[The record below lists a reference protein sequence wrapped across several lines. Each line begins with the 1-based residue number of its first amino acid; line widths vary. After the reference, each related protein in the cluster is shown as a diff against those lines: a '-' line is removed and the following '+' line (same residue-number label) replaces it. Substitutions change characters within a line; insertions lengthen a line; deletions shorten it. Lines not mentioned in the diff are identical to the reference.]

1 MQAGDWQKCSKQVT
15 SSVLTTHTRRE
26 AFEFKL
32 PPTKSPRNADGDF
45 VVSDSPRIT
54 TNLFSL
60 KTIPPFS
67 LLTTWDKQLS
77 FLQKE
82 EKGYYFL
89 QHGSQCFSISDIK
102 DMLKVHYARDL
113 QRAVQAELNW
123 FSEPYIKPLTVQMY
137 PPESSIKKFQE
148 ILYLNPFDYI
158 IPNYDMTPNEVA
170 SLCVT
175 RWVLSDL
182 LMWMAK
188 TLNKEQSDFYCCVI
202 NSVNDV
208 ERLATRKL
216 QSKHLKGFFFF
227 VNVSKSGG
235 KTVLGA
241 DVIRGAHWTICH
253 VSEENKMIVYGN
265 TLGWHLPEG
274 LLEKVNRFTTTVFKA
289 DVASYNLVIC
299 HNPKYTMKGRHVCGN
314 SCTPYPLQTCAS
326 VCGVISMVVL
336 LLRYTSQIFSFK

>member
-15 SSVLTTHTRRE
+15 SSALTTHTRRE

-32 PPTKSPRNADGDF
+32 PPTKSPRNADCDV

-54 TNLFSL
+54 TNPFSL
-60 KTIPPFS
+60 KTLPPFS

-77 FLQKE
+77 FWQKE
-82 EKGYYFL
+82 EKGYYYL

-148 ILYLNPFDYI
+148 ILYLNPFDDI

-175 RWVLSDL
+175 
-182 LMWMAK
+182 
-188 TLNKEQSDFYCCVI
+188 
-202 NSVNDV
+202 
-208 ERLATRKL
+208 
-216 QSKHLKGFFFF
+216 
-227 VNVSKSGG
+227 
-235 KTVLGA
+235 
-241 DVIRGAHWTICH
+241 
-253 VSEENKMIVYGN
+253 
-265 TLGWHLPEG
+265 
-274 LLEKVNRFTTTVFKA
+274 
-289 DVASYNLVIC
+289 
-299 HNPKYTMKGRHVCGN
+299 
-314 SCTPYPLQTCAS
+314 
-326 VCGVISMVVL
+326 
-336 LLRYTSQIFSFK
+336 

>member
-1 MQAGDWQKCSKQVT
+1 
-15 SSVLTTHTRRE
+15 
-26 AFEFKL
+26 
-32 PPTKSPRNADGDF
+32 
-45 VVSDSPRIT
+45 
-54 TNLFSL
+54 
-60 KTIPPFS
+60 
-67 LLTTWDKQLS
+67 
-77 FLQKE
+77 
-82 EKGYYFL
+82 
-89 QHGSQCFSISDIK
+89 
-102 DMLKVHYARDL
+102 
-113 QRAVQAELNW
+113 
-123 FSEPYIKPLTVQMY
+123 MY

-148 ILYLNPFDYI
+148 ILYLNPFDDI

-235 KTVLGA
+235 KTVLGT

-253 VSEENKMIVYGN
+253 VSEENKMIVYGD

-274 LLEKVNRFTTTVFKA
+274 LIVGESQSF
-289 DVASYNLVIC
+289 
-299 HNPKYTMKGRHVCGN
+299 HNN
-314 SCTPYPLQTCAS
+314 SLQ
-326 VCGVISMVVL
+326 G
-336 LLRYTSQIFSFK
+336 